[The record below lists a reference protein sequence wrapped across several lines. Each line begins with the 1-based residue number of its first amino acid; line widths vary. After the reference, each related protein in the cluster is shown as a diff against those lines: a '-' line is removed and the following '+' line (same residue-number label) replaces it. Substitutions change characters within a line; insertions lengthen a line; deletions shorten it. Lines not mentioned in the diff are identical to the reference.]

1 MKKLFFFVFIFLF
14 ITSPFPVFAET
25 EWTITDFHSDII
37 VQSDGKVSIKEK
49 ISVDFNSLEKHGIY
63 RDIPYVYESS
73 TGEKTYTTLDI
84 GEVIQDNQRA
94 MIETSNNGAN
104 LRIRIGDPDTTI
116 SGKHTYQIS
125 YIATGVLLSHPDY
138 DELYWNVTGQDWEAD
153 IEKVSTTVT
162 LPKEKIEIM
171 NCFEG
176 YSKST
181 LMCSIS
187 QTSPKTVSFASTNPL
202 YPHQGIT
209 IGVGFTKGIVPLLTV
224 SPPRTIFDEVQ
235 TLPSLITL
243 LVTILTG
250 CGTIFYVWMS
260 NGRDLWYK
268 TRRVFSSNIK
278 EEHRPFWAYEPTLV
292 EFESPEKLPPAI
304 LGVVMDEK
312 ADTLDVTAT
321 LVDLAT
327 RGFMTITEIPKKWLF
342 GTVDYE
348 LSLTGKGLEKLYQY
362 EKTLLN
368 RLFSGNK
375 EKILVSSL
383 KKTFYDDLAI
393 VKTQLYEEVVKK
405 KLFSTHPETT
415 RHIYIGSSIIIS
427 ILGGGIIKFA
437 FEYLSG
443 PGVMFGIGVIIS
455 GIILLFSSR
464 SMPRRSAYGRDVY
477 LRAKGYRLFISGAEK
492 YRQQFFEK
500 KNIFNE
506 VLPYAI
512 IFGLTE
518 KFAQSM
524 KEMGL
529 KPSSPSWYSGTRVF
543 VPSYFVSD
551 VNSFSKSLSSAIAS
565 TPSSSGSSG
574 GSSGGGFGGGGGGSW

>member
-1 MKKLFFFVFIFLF
+1 MQKLFFLVFICLFLF
-14 ITSPFPVFAET
+14 TPLPVLAET
-25 EWTITDFHSDII
+25 DWKITDFHSDITI
-37 VQSDGKVSIKEK
+37 QPDGKVSIKEK

-63 RDIPYVYESS
+63 RDIPYAYESS
-73 TGEKTYTTLDI
+73 TGEKTYTTLDL
-84 GEVIQDNQRA
+84 GEVIQDNERA
-94 MIETSNNGAN
+94 VIETSNNGAN
-104 LRIRIGDPDTTI
+104 FRIRIGDPDTTI
-116 SGKHTYQIS
+116 TGKHTYQIS

-153 IEKVSTTVT
+153 IEKVSASVT
-162 LPKEKIEIM
+162 LPKEKIEVM

-176 YSKST
+176 YSGST

-187 QTSPKTVSFASTNPL
+187 QNSPTTVSFASTNSL
-202 YPHQGIT
+202 YPQQGIT
-209 IGVGFTKGIVPLLTV
+209 IGVGFTKGIVPIITV

-243 LVTILTG
+243 VVTILG
-250 CGTIFYVWMS
+250 GSGVIFFVWMS
-260 NGRDLWYK
+260 NGRDLWFR
-268 TRRVFSSNIK
+268 TRRILSSDAK
-278 EEHRPFWAYEPTLV
+278 EEYRPFWAFEPLVV

-348 LSLTGKGLEKLYQY
+348 LSSTGKAQEKLYGY

-368 RLFSGNK
+368 RLFSGDK
-375 EKILVSSL
+375 EKVLVSSL
-383 KKTFYDDLAI
+383 KKTFYDDLAV

-415 RHIYIGSSIIIS
+415 RHKYIGIS
-427 ILGGGIIKFA
+427 ILIVIVGGGIIKFS
-437 FEYLSG
+437 FDYLFG
-443 PGVMFGIGVIIS
+443 LGVMFGIGVILS
-455 GIILLFSSR
+455 GIILLFSSG
-464 SMPRRSAYGRDVY
+464 SMPRRSAYGREVY
-477 LRAKGYRLFISGAEK
+477 QRAKGYRMFISGAEK

-500 KNIFNE
+500 KNMFND

-529 KPSSPSWYSGTRVF
+529 KPSSPSWYSGSRVF
-543 VPSYFVSD
+543 TPSYFVSD